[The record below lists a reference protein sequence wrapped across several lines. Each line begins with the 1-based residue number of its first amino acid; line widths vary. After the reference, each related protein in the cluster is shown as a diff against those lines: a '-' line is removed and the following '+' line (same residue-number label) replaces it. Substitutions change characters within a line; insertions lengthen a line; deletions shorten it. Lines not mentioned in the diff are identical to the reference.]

1 MRIDKQ
7 LKAAIKRSGM
17 SSYRLGK
24 LSGVTPQQIRR
35 FVGGERDLQLV
46 NAGKL
51 ALALG
56 LEFSP
61 IK

>member
-35 FVGGERDLQLV
+35 FLVGERDLQLV

-56 LEFSP
+56 LGLHP